1 MAMFD
6 VGSNRTRILWAWG
19 WAFLASFLFQAIAA
33 VTGLAKVSSA
43 SLGIMYVIMLPSYL
57 VGILAYHAL
66 GVEKPTDGHTR
77 CGHCGYAL
85 TGLIDVRCPECGN
98 QA

>member
-1 MAMFD
+1 MAMFE
-6 VGSNRTRILWAWG
+6 VRRNRTRIFWAWA

-33 VTGLAKVSSA
+33 VTGLAKGSSTN
-43 SLGIMYVIMLPSYL
+43 LGIMYVIMLPSYL

-66 GVEKPTDGHTR
+66 GVEDPPDGLTR
-77 CGHCGYAL
+77 CGHCGYPL
-85 TGLIDVRCPECGN
+85 KGLIDVRCPECGK